1 MEIKQLF
8 LQQDFFFSWFGLR
21 GQYSENKLSVGIMF
35 FFFFFKLLP
44 LSLTVISQAD
54 RAFKKLL
61 FNSIVDTLVID
72 ENGKRS
78 VRSTLMFLVGILPI
92 DWSFEHTGII

>member
-1 MEIKQLF
+1 M
-8 LQQDFFFSWFGLR
+8 
-21 GQYSENKLSVGIMF
+21 
-35 FFFFFKLLP
+35 
-44 LSLTVISQAD
+44 ISQAD